1 MSLVSSNKTATN
13 TYELQIAIGSE
24 EFEKAVETAY
34 RKNKNRV
41 NVPGF
46 RKGKAPRSFIEK
58 MYGEGFFYE
67 EAVNSIYPAA
77 YIAAVDEAGIEP
89 VDRADIEI
97 TEVSKE
103 KGVTFTATVTVKPEV
118 EVSNYKNI
126 AAAKRKI
133 EITDKEIESEI
144 QRLRERNARMV
155 DVDDRPV
162 EKGDN
167 VVIDF
172 TGYVDGETFEG
183 GSAEKFPLTIGSNQ
197 FIPGF
202 EDQVIGHNVGEEFD
216 ITVTFPE
223 DYQAEELRGQSTVF
237 KIKLHEIKTR
247 ELPEVDDEFVKDVS
261 EFDTLDE
268 LKADLSKKLTE
279 RGERAAQEDFEN
291 QLIDTVIGNM
301 TAEIPSCMIESSIDE
316 MVQNFEYRLQM
327 QGLDINTY
335 LQYVGMNMEAFRKT
349 FAEQAEKQ
357 VKIRLALEKIG
368 QMENLEASEEETA
381 AKYEEL
387 AKSYN
392 MELDR
397 IKKLIP
403 ESDVK
408 KDVIS
413 QKAIDLVRET
423 AIVTEVKEEEAKK
436 TEAPAESQGE

>member
-13 TYELQIAIGSE
+13 TYELQIAVGSE

-34 RKNKNRV
+34 RRNKNKI

-46 RKGKAPRSFIEK
+46 RKGKASRSFIEK
-58 MYGEGFFYE
+58 MYGESFFYE
-67 EAVNSIYPAA
+67 EAVNALYPEA
-77 YIAAVDEAGIEP
+77 YRAAVDESGIEP

-97 TEVSKE
+97 TEVGKD
-103 KGVTFTATVTVKPEV
+103 KGMTFKATVTVKPEV
-118 EVSNYKNI
+118 EISNYKNI
-126 AAAKRKI
+126 AAAKRKV
-133 EITDKEIESEI
+133 EITDKEIDAEI
-144 QRLRERNARMV
+144 QRMRERNARMV
-155 DVDDRPV
+155 DVDDRAV

-172 TGYVDGETFEG
+172 TGYVDGETFDG
-183 GSAEKFPLTIGSNQ
+183 GHAEKFPLTIGSNQ

-202 EDQVIGHNVGEEFD
+202 EDQVIGHKVGEEFD

-223 DYQAEELRGQSTVF
+223 DYQAKELQGKSTEF

-268 LKADLSKKLTE
+268 LKADLSKKLAE
-279 RGERAAQEDFEN
+279 RGEKAAQDDFEN

-301 TAEIPSCMIESSIDE
+301 TAEIPQCMIEYSIDE

-327 QGLDINTY
+327 QGLDLNTY
-335 LQYVGMNMEAFRKT
+335 LQYVGMDTGAFRKT

-368 QMENLEASEEETA
+368 QLENLEATEEEIES
-381 AKYEEL
+381 KYEEL
-387 AKSYN
+387 AKNYS
-392 MELDR
+392 MEKDQ
-397 IKKLIP
+397 IKKAIP
-403 ESDVK
+403 ADDVK

-413 QKAIDLVRET
+413 QKAIDLVRDT
-423 AIVTEVKEEEAKK
+423 AIVTEAVETKE
-436 TEAPAESQGE
+436 TESPAEGE